1 VLISNFAVDE
11 CLSNDILE
19 HSLLMIRNRT
29 ANSWGVTTLQHSSTI
44 RVEKSPQMIQTKKKG
59 EDKFANFVKIVKQVQ
74 PVVALPVEVFGVKQQ
89 TVLQCDSRLR
99 ARL

>member
-1 VLISNFAVDE
+1 
-11 CLSNDILE
+11 
-19 HSLLMIRNRT
+19 
-29 ANSWGVTTLQHSSTI
+29 
-44 RVEKSPQMIQTKKKG
+44 MIQTKKKG